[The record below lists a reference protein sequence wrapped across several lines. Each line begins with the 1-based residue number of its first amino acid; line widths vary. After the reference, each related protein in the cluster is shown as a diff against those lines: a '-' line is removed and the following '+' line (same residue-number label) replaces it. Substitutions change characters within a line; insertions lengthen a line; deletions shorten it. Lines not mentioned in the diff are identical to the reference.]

1 MIENANTKKAAI
13 KKSNGCLTAVIIVV
27 VLILGF
33 FGFMIYSMI
42 DFRNKTHIEWNSF
55 DDERIAKVEKYLHM
69 TMPDNVKPVWF
80 RRDSFQDSY
89 TRLIVENISDPQ
101 AFLDKAFPDFE
112 ITEYTTDDYI
122 SQKFKV
128 SSLTDEKINELQKV
142 SPDSNKFSE
151 INDQL
156 DSAIEE
162 KGYSI
167 EFTDIYI
174 RIPPDDFS
182 IGVDYY
188 IGFGKTGSGYSAVIT
203 RMKF

>member
-1 MIENANTKKAAI
+1 MIEDVNSQKAEVKK
-13 KKSNGCLTAVIIVV
+13 KNGCLIRTIIGV

-42 DFRNKTHIEWNSF
+42 DFRNKTHIEWDSF
-55 DDERIAKVEKYLHM
+55 DDERITQVEEYLDM
-69 TMPDNVKPVWF
+69 TMPDNVKLVWF
-80 RRDSFQDSY
+80 RRESFQDSY
-89 TRLIVENISDPQ
+89 SRLIVEGINEPQ
-101 AFLDKAFPDFE
+101 AFLGKAFPGVK
-112 ITEYTTDDYI
+112 ITEYTTDEED
-122 SQKFKV
+122 
-128 SSLTDEKINELQKV
+128 SSNDNAKKNELQKV
-142 SPDSNKFSE
+142 SPDSNKFRG
-151 INDQL
+151 IKDQL